1 MVFTGAEQLRLNQ
14 FLAFVTGKEDTDQLT
29 EALDTILTQAE
40 QKVVTADENSDF
52 RKLIRFLI
60 VIIII

>member
-1 MVFTGAEQLRLNQ
+1 MEQLRLNQ

-40 QKVVTADENSDF
+40 QKVVTADE
-52 RKLIRFLI
+52 RTAIAGKIRFLI

>member
-1 MVFTGAEQLRLNQ
+1 MVLASSGATETESVF

-40 QKVVTADENSDF
+40 QKVVTADERTAIAGN
-52 RKLIRFLI
+52 
-60 VIIII
+60 

>member
-1 MVFTGAEQLRLNQ
+1 MVFTGGALRLNQ

-40 QKVVTADENSDF
+40 QKVVTADE
-52 RKLIRFLI
+52 KQRFQEI
-60 VIIII
+60 N

>member
-1 MVFTGAEQLRLNQ
+1 MVLAGSGAAETESV

-40 QKVVTADENSDF
+40 QKVVTADERTAISGN
-52 RKLIRFLI
+52 
-60 VIIII
+60 